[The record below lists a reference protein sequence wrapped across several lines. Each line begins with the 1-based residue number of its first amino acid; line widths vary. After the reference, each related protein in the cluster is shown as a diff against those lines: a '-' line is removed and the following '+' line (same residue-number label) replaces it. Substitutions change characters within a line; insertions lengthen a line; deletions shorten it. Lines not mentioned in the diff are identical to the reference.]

1 MLCQRGL
8 EWFPQ
13 FLPILYLTG
22 EILLK
27 LGFPLGA
34 IAYFERCLHL
44 AQTDNFYSSEPIE
57 RSLLGVAPACAI
69 GAAAMELKDWQAAIS
84 AYNLALSFDPNCP
97 IAQTQL
103 NKLQT
108 LANPAS

>member
-1 MLCQRGL
+1 
-8 EWFPQ
+8 
-13 FLPILYLTG
+13 
-22 EILLK
+22 
-27 LGFPLGA
+27 
-34 IAYFERCLHL
+34 
-44 AQTDNFYSSEPIE
+44 
-57 RSLLGVAPACAI
+57 
-69 GAAAMELKDWQAAIS
+69 MELKDWQAAIS